1 MGIELPK
8 KGRLIKENISGSGEG
23 TLTDYTVNVMFSLEE
38 ALLLA
43 GATPKDDYDVMYLM
57 ELAQPYVLAYNANNE
72 LKCDTPF

>member
-1 MGIELPK
+1 MGISLPK

-43 GATPKDDYDVMYLM
+43 GATPKADYDVMYLM